1 MRVVVVGAGVAGLAA
16 AHALRG
22 RAQVTVVE
30 ATDRVG
36 GKLRTTPFEGLEL
49 EEGAESF
56 LVRVPDA
63 VRLAR
68 HVGLGHDI
76 VHPAT
81 TSASLLI
88 SGRLRPLPPRTL
100 LGVPTD
106 VVGLLR
112 SRVLSPTGLVRA
124 AADLVLPR
132 TPLPADPTVGGFVG
146 ARVGRQVV
154 ERLVDPLLGG
164 VYAGRADAMSLRATV
179 PQLTPIMSESRSLLL
194 GAYRVR
200 ARTAP
205 ADPATTPVF
214 ASVRG
219 GLGRF
224 AAAVADASEAEIL
237 LGTRVR
243 RLSQTAAGWRLSLVG
258 SGSGSG
264 SGPRAVPDGTSGD
277 TGTSSGPGAD
287 AGPAA
292 GPGADLGADLEA
304 NAVDGPGAWDVDAD
318 AVILAVPVPEARRLL
333 SPVAPHVAAPLAAVP
348 YTSVALITLLYR
360 GVQLPPGS
368 GYLVPPRQ
376 GNVMKAATFLSAK
389 WPHLSADPGLSIVR
403 ASVGRA
409 GDESDLE
416 RSDVE
421 LAGVVAAELAAATG
435 LTARPLASRVTRW
448 DAGLPQYLPGHLERT
463 AVVRGMLPAGL
474 ALAGAGYDG
483 VGIAACVR
491 SGEAAA
497 ETVLRSDDAVRIG
510 Q

>member
-1 MRVVVVGAGVAGLAA
+1 MRVVVVGAGIAGLAA

-22 RAQVTVVE
+22 RAEVTVVE
-30 ATDRVG
+30 SGDRVG
-36 GKLRTTPFEGLEL
+36 GKLRTTSFEGMPI

-56 LVRVPDA
+56 LTRVPDA

-68 HVGLGHDI
+68 HVGMGHDI

-81 TSASLLI
+81 TAASLLI

-106 VVGLLR
+106 AIGLIR
-112 SRVLSPTGLVRA
+112 SRVLSPVGLLRA

-132 TPLPADPTVGGFVG
+132 TILPDDPTVGGYVG
-146 ARVGRQVV
+146 ARVGREIV

-179 PQLTPIMSESRSLLL
+179 PQLIPIMSEDRSLLL

-205 ADPATTPVF
+205 ADPAGTPVF

-224 AAAVADASEAEIL
+224 AAAVADTSGATIV
-237 LGTRVR
+237 LGATVR
-243 RLSQTAAGWRLSLVG
+243 AVGRTPSGWRLTVM
-258 SGSGSG
+258 
-264 SGPRAVPDGTSGD
+264 D
-277 TGTSSGPGAD
+277 TGAPDTPAAPGAGGPG
-287 AGPAA
+287 
-292 GPGADLGADLEA
+292 EREI
-304 NAVDGPGAWDVDAD
+304 DAD
-318 AVILAVPVPEARRLL
+318 AVILAVPVAVARALL
-333 SPVAPHVAAPLAAVP
+333 ARVAPHAAAPLAAVP
-348 YTSVALITLLYR
+348 YVSVGLITLLYR
-360 GVQLPPGS
+360 GVRLPPGS
-368 GYLVPPRQ
+368 GYLVPPRA
-376 GNVMKAATFLSAK
+376 GGVVKAATFVSAK
-389 WPHLSADPGLSIVR
+389 WPHLSAGTDLTVVR

-409 GDESDLE
+409 GDVRDLE
-416 RSDVE
+416 RGDVE

-435 LTARPLASRVTRW
+435 LTVRPGASRVTRW
-448 DAGLPQYLPGHLERT
+448 PDALPQYLPGHLDRI
-463 AVVRGMLPAGL
+463 AAARRALPTGL

-483 VGIAACVR
+483 VGIPACVR

-497 ETVLRSDDAVRIG
+497 ETVLRADDAVRTGRIG
-510 Q
+510 P

>member
-1 MRVVVVGAGVAGLAA
+1 MRVVVVGAGIAGLAA
-16 AHALRG
+16 AYALRG
-22 RAQVTVVE
+22 QAQVTVVE
-30 ATDRVG
+30 SGDRVG
-36 GKLRTTPFEGLEL
+36 GKLRTTPFEGLDV

-81 TSASLLI
+81 TTAALLI
-88 SGRLRPLPPRTL
+88 SGRLRPLPPRTM

-106 VVGLLR
+106 AIGLIR
-112 SRVLSPTGLVRA
+112 SRVLSPAGLIRA

-132 TPLPADPTVGGFVG
+132 TQLPADPTVGNFVG

-205 ADPATTPVF
+205 ADPAGTPMF

-224 AAAVADASEAEIL
+224 AAAVADASEAKIL
-237 LGTRVR
+237 LGTSVR
-243 RLSQTAAGWRLSLVG
+243 AVSPTPLGWRVSVV
-258 SGSGSG
+258 G
-264 SGPRAVPDGTSGD
+264 SGPRAVPDDAGADIGSD
-277 TGTSSGPGAD
+277 IALGAD
-287 AGPAA
+287 AAGGSGP
-292 GPGADLGADLEA
+292 
-304 NAVDGPGAWDVDAD
+304 WDIEAD
-318 AVILAVPVPEARRLL
+318 AVILAVPAHEARKILT
-333 SPVAPHVAAPLAAVP
+333 SVAPYAAAPLAAVP

-360 GVQLPPGS
+360 GVRLPPGS
-368 GYLVPPRQ
+368 GYLVPPRE
-376 GNVMKAATFLSAK
+376 GSVLKAATFLSAK
-389 WPHLSADPGLSIVR
+389 WPHLSTDAGLTVVR

-409 GDESDLE
+409 GDEGDLE

-435 LTARPLASRVTRW
+435 LAARPLASRVTRW
-448 DAGLPQYLPGHLERT
+448 DAALPQYLPGHLERT
-463 AVVRGMLPAGL
+463 AAARGMLPAGL

-497 ETVLRSDDAVRIG
+497 ETVLRSDDTVRVG

>member
-1 MRVVVVGAGVAGLAA
+1 MRVVVVGAGIAGLAA

-22 RAQVTVVE
+22 RAEVTVVE
-30 ATDRVG
+30 SGDRVG
-36 GKLRTTPFEGLEL
+36 GKLRTTSFEGMPI

-56 LVRVPDA
+56 LTRVPDA

-68 HVGLGHDI
+68 HVGMGHDI

-81 TSASLLI
+81 TAASLLI

-106 VVGLLR
+106 AIGLIR
-112 SRVLSPTGLVRA
+112 SRVLSPVGLLRA

-132 TPLPADPTVGGFVG
+132 TILPDDPTVGGYVG
-146 ARVGRQVV
+146 ARVGREIV

-179 PQLTPIMSESRSLLL
+179 PQLIPIMSEDRSLLL

-205 ADPATTPVF
+205 ADPAGTPVF

-224 AAAVADASEAEIL
+224 AAAVADTSGATIV
-237 LGTRVR
+237 LGATVR
-243 RLSQTAAGWRLSLVG
+243 AVGRTPSGWRLTVMDTGASDTPAAPGAGG
-258 SGSGSG
+258 SGE
-264 SGPRAVPDGTSGD
+264 R
-277 TGTSSGPGAD
+277 
-287 AGPAA
+287 
-292 GPGADLGADLEA
+292 EI
-304 NAVDGPGAWDVDAD
+304 DAD
-318 AVILAVPVPEARRLL
+318 AVILAVPVAVARALL
-333 SPVAPHVAAPLAAVP
+333 ARVAPHAAAPLAAVP
-348 YTSVALITLLYR
+348 YVSVGLTTLLYR
-360 GVQLPPGS
+360 GARLPPGS
-368 GYLVPPRQ
+368 GYLVPPRA
-376 GNVMKAATFLSAK
+376 GGVVKAATFVSAK
-389 WPHLSADPGLSIVR
+389 WPHLSAGTDLTVVR

-409 GDESDLE
+409 GDVRDLE

-435 LTARPLASRVTRW
+435 LTVRPGASRVTRW
-448 DAGLPQYLPGHLERT
+448 PDALPQYLPGHLDRI
-463 AVVRGMLPAGL
+463 AAARRALPTGL

-483 VGIAACVR
+483 VGIPACVR

-497 ETVLRSDDAVRIG
+497 ETVLRADDAVRTGRIG
-510 Q
+510 P

>member
-1 MRVVVVGAGVAGLAA
+1 MRVVVVGAGIAGLAA
-16 AHALRG
+16 AYALRG

-30 ATDRVG
+30 SGDRVG
-36 GKLRTTPFEGLEL
+36 GKLRTTPFEGLDV

-76 VHPAT
+76 VHPAST
-81 TSASLLI
+81 TAALLI
-88 SGRLRPLPPRTL
+88 SGRLRPLPPRTM

-106 VVGLLR
+106 AIGLIR
-112 SRVLSPTGLVRA
+112 SRVLSPAGLIRA

-132 TPLPADPTVGGFVG
+132 TALPADPTVGSFVG

-194 GAYRVR
+194 GAYRAR

-205 ADPATTPVF
+205 ADPAGTPVF

-224 AAAVADASEAEIL
+224 AATVADASEAKIL
-237 LGTRVR
+237 LGTSVR
-243 RLSQTAAGWRLSLVG
+243 AVSRTPLGWRVSVVG
-258 SGSGSG
+258 SGAL
-264 SGPRAVPDGTSGD
+264 AVPD
-277 TGTSSGPGAD
+277 D
-287 AGPAA
+287 AGAGA
-292 GPGADLGADLEA
+292 GPGAGLGADA
-304 NAVDGPGAWDVDAD
+304 ADGSGAWDIEAD
-318 AVILAVPVPEARRLL
+318 AVILAVPVHEARKILT
-333 SPVAPHVAAPLAAVP
+333 SVAPYVTAPLAAVP
-348 YTSVALITLLYR
+348 YTSVALITFLYR
-360 GVQLPPGS
+360 GVRLPPGS
-368 GYLVPPRQ
+368 GYLVPPRE
-376 GNVMKAATFLSAK
+376 GSVLKAATFLSAK
-389 WPHLSADPGLSIVR
+389 WPHLSTDAGLTVVR

-409 GDESDLE
+409 GDERDLE

-435 LTARPLASRVTRW
+435 LVARPLASRVTRW
-448 DAGLPQYLPGHLERT
+448 DAALPQYLPGHLERT
-463 AVVRGMLPAGL
+463 AAARGALPAGL

-497 ETVLRSDDAVRIG
+497 ETVLRSGDTVRVG
-510 Q
+510 R

>member
-1 MRVVVVGAGVAGLAA
+1 MRVVVVGAGIAGLSA

-22 RAQVTVVE
+22 RAEVTVVE
-30 ATDRVG
+30 SGDRVG
-36 GKLRTTPFEGLEL
+36 GKLRTTAFEGLDID
-49 EEGAESF
+49 EGAESF
-56 LVRVPDA
+56 LVRVPEA

-76 VHPAT
+76 IHPAT
-81 TSASLLI
+81 AAASLLI

-106 VVGLLR
+106 AVGLIR
-112 SRVLSPTGLVRA
+112 SRVLSPAGLIRA

-132 TPLPADPTVGGFVG
+132 TTLPDDPTVGGYVG

-164 VYAGRADAMSLRATV
+164 VYAGRADALSLRATV
-179 PQLTPIMSESRSLLL
+179 PQLTPILSENRSLLI

-205 ADPATTPVF
+205 ADPAGTPVF

-224 AAAVADASEAEIL
+224 AAQVADASEAKVL
-237 LGTRVR
+237 LRTTVHAVDRTSR
-243 RLSQTAAGWRLSLVG
+243 GWRVTI
-258 SGSGSG
+258 
-264 SGPRAVPDGTSGD
+264 A
-277 TGTSSGPGAD
+277 GA
-287 AGPAA
+287 G
-292 GPGADLGADLEA
+292 GELGESMIE
-304 NAVDGPGAWDVDAD
+304 AD
-318 AVILAVPVPEARRLL
+318 AVIFAVPVPVARALL
-333 SPVAPHVAAPLAAVP
+333 TPVAPHAAAPLAAVP
-348 YTSVALITLLYR
+348 YASVALTTLLYR
-360 GVQLPPGS
+360 GVRLPAGS
-368 GYLVPPRQ
+368 GYLVPP
-376 GNVMKAATFLSAK
+376 GEGAIVKAATFLSAK
-389 WPHLSADPGLSIVR
+389 WPHLPAGTGLTVVR

-409 GDESDLE
+409 GDERDLE

-435 LTARPLASRVTRW
+435 LTARPVASRVSRW
-448 DAGLPQYLPGHLERT
+448 DGGLPQYLPGHLDRT
-463 AVVRGMLPAGL
+463 ATARRGLPAGL

-483 VGIAACVR
+483 VGIPACIR

-497 ETVLRSDDAVRIG
+497 ETVLRSDDTVRVG
-510 Q
+510 R

>member
-1 MRVVVVGAGVAGLAA
+1 MRVVVVGAGIAGLAA

-22 RAQVTVVE
+22 RAEVTVVE
-30 ATDRVG
+30 SGDRVG
-36 GKLRTTPFEGLEL
+36 GKLRTTSFEGLPI

-56 LVRVPDA
+56 LTRVPDA

-81 TSASLLI
+81 TAASLLI

-106 VVGLLR
+106 AIGLIR
-112 SRVLSPTGLVRA
+112 SRVLSPAGLIRA

-132 TPLPADPTVGGFVG
+132 TVLPDDPTVGGYVG
-146 ARVGRQVV
+146 ARVGREIV

-179 PQLTPIMSESRSLLL
+179 PQLIPIMSEDRSLLL

-205 ADPATTPVF
+205 ADPVGTPVF

-224 AAAVADASEAEIL
+224 AAAVADTSEATIV
-237 LGTRVR
+237 LGASVR
-243 RLSQTAAGWRLSLVG
+243 AVARTPSGWRLTVVG
-258 SGSGSG
+258 
-264 SGPRAVPDGTSGD
+264 
-277 TGTSSGPGAD
+277 TGTPATPAASGAGGSDASGPGAGGSD
-287 AGPAA
+287 
-292 GPGADLGADLEA
+292 EREI
-304 NAVDGPGAWDVDAD
+304 DAD
-318 AVILAVPVPEARRLL
+318 AVILAVPVPVARALL
-333 SPVAPHVAAPLAAVP
+333 ARVAPHAAAPLAAVP
-348 YTSVALITLLYR
+348 YVSVALTTLLYR
-360 GVQLPPGS
+360 GARLPPGS
-368 GYLVPPRQ
+368 GYLVPPRA
-376 GNVMKAATFLSAK
+376 GGVVKAATFVSAK
-389 WPHLSADPGLSIVR
+389 WPHLSAGTDLTVVR

-409 GDESDLE
+409 GDVRDLE
-416 RSDVE
+416 RGDVE

-435 LTARPLASRVTRW
+435 LTVRPGASRVTRW
-448 DAGLPQYLPGHLERT
+448 PDALPQYLPGHLDRT
-463 AVVRGMLPAGL
+463 AAARRALPAGL

-483 VGIAACVR
+483 VGIPACVR

-497 ETVLRSDDAVRIG
+497 ETVLRADEAVRTG
-510 Q
+510 RAG

>member
-1 MRVVVVGAGVAGLAA
+1 MRVVVVGAGIAGLAA

-22 RAQVTVVE
+22 RAEVTVVE
-30 ATDRVG
+30 SGDRVG
-36 GKLRTTPFEGLEL
+36 GKLRTTSFEGMPI

-56 LVRVPDA
+56 LTRVPDA

-68 HVGLGHDI
+68 HVGMGHDI

-81 TSASLLI
+81 TAASLLI

-106 VVGLLR
+106 AIGLIR
-112 SRVLSPTGLVRA
+112 SRVLSPVGLLRA

-132 TPLPADPTVGGFVG
+132 TILPDDPTVGGYVG
-146 ARVGRQVV
+146 ARVGREIV

-179 PQLTPIMSESRSLLL
+179 PQLIPIMSEDRSLLL

-205 ADPATTPVF
+205 ADPAGTPVF

-224 AAAVADASEAEIL
+224 AAAVADTSGATIV
-237 LGTRVR
+237 LGATVR
-243 RLSQTAAGWRLSLVG
+243 AVGRTPSGWRLTVM
-258 SGSGSG
+258 
-264 SGPRAVPDGTSGD
+264 D
-277 TGTSSGPGAD
+277 TGAPDTPAAPGAGGPG
-287 AGPAA
+287 
-292 GPGADLGADLEA
+292 EREI
-304 NAVDGPGAWDVDAD
+304 DAD
-318 AVILAVPVPEARRLL
+318 AVILAVPVAVARALL
-333 SPVAPHVAAPLAAVP
+333 ARVAPHAAAPLAAVP
-348 YTSVALITLLYR
+348 YVSVGLITLLYR
-360 GVQLPPGS
+360 GARLPPGS
-368 GYLVPPRQ
+368 GYLVPPRA
-376 GNVMKAATFLSAK
+376 GGVVKAATFVSAK
-389 WPHLSADPGLSIVR
+389 WPHLSAGTDLTVVR

-409 GDESDLE
+409 GDVRDLE
-416 RSDVE
+416 RGDVE

-435 LTARPLASRVTRW
+435 LTVRPGASRVTRW
-448 DAGLPQYLPGHLERT
+448 PDALPQYLPGHLDRI
-463 AVVRGMLPAGL
+463 AAARRALPTGL

-483 VGIAACVR
+483 VGIPACVR

-497 ETVLRSDDAVRIG
+497 ETVLRADDAVRTGRIG
-510 Q
+510 P